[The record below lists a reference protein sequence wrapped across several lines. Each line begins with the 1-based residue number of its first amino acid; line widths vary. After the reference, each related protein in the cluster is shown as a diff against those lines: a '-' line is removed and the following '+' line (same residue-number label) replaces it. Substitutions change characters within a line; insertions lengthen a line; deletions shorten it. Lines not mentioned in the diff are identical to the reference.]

1 MRKITY
7 PLSLRSMVSAV
18 LWCVSAVCT
27 QAADY
32 DQFSLKVGESTFT
45 YTVTSEAD
53 KTVSLSKV
61 EPLPTILEIPD
72 RVTRPMQGGDSNG
85 SGVYTVT
92 YVSRWTYGQNLQV
105 RKLVLPA
112 TIKDA
117 SSGCFAG
124 WIGLDSVVCHSTY
137 AFNGY
142 YNLFSASPEKFNSN
156 YDRYMSIYHTARLC
170 VPFGSYRSYARTNP
184 WAMFT
189 HISEGLGEHSL
200 LQPVFDRDGGEYDE
214 KFALTL
220 TNPNNVGEIYYYTYS
235 QTDGLSGPQR
245 YNGPIEIGHS
255 CTVTAYVT
263 DGTHCSDALSKTY
276 TVSGMTLYVAG
287 MEVNSRNQ
295 WDILGDKGS
304 VAFDSRSARLI
315 MDNAN
320 INCMDYKAQTAIEAW
335 DGDLTIELRG
345 DNVITTGY
353 QGIDY
358 GYGRGRGTGG
368 RLRIEGDKT
377 GTATLTINCD
387 GKWTQAI
394 NLYLA
399 NMDIANCRVIV
410 RQATT
415 GIYSKAG
422 GKGDGTLGIDMGG
435 TLDITS
441 TQSAVTGIH
450 TLSLGKDMAILR
462 PAGARFVAA
471 SPYDDKE
478 KEKESYEGNIVVAD
492 KVQTDVLIGPR
503 QQEPALPTITESTSV
518 TFADAQTG
526 GGAAGASLSN
536 TIINEVYYNL
546 PDDNGNGYD
555 QATGSIVIAT
565 ATTEQQMEQ
574 VVGQTVGSETV
585 AGQFTGIVVAVPQ
598 GEGCI
603 TADYQTTGA
612 ACLGVQ
618 TGNGAPTTIQSQERA
633 TATIF
638 YQATGDNTYIYLYNR
653 QSASQPQQAMR
664 QTAEPTATA
673 NTVRLW
679 KIGIHPGVT
688 TAIGLPATDNYQQAQ
703 PLYNLNGHRVVGHPQ
718 PGIYIRNHKK
728 VIIR

>member
-61 EPLPTILEIPD
+61 EPLPNTLEIPD
-72 RVTRPMQGGDSNG
+72 RVTRPMQGSDSNG

-105 RKLVLPA
+105 HKLVLPA

-117 SSGCFAG
+117 SAGCFAG
-124 WIGLDSVVCHSTY
+124 WIGLDSVVCHGTY

-142 YNLFSASPEKFNSN
+142 YNLFSASPEKFDSN
-156 YDRYMSIYHTARLC
+156 YDRYMSIYYTARLC
-170 VPFGSYRSYARTNP
+170 VPFGSYRSYAWTNP
-184 WAMFT
+184 WGMFT

-214 KFALTL
+214 KFGLTL

-235 QTDGLSGPQR
+235 LTDGLSGPQR

-287 MEVNSRNQ
+287 MEVNSKNQ

-377 GTATLTINCD
+377 GTASLTINCD

-422 GKGDGTLGIDMGG
+422 GKDDGTLSIDMEG

-441 TQSAVTGIH
+441 TQSAITGIH

-471 SPYDDKE
+471 NPYDDKE
-478 KEKESYEGNIVVAD
+478 KEKDSYEGNIVVAD

-503 QQEPALPTITESTSV
+503 QQEPALPIIRPGHGLHSHSHRYYRA
-518 TFADAQTG
+518 ADGAGSGPDGRLRDRSRPVYGHRG
-526 GGAAGASLSN
+526 GRAAGAGLHHGRLSDYGRGLSGC
-536 TIINEVYYNL
+536 TDRKWRAHHHTEPGASHCYDILSGHGRQYLHLPVQPAVYQ
-546 PDDNGNGYD
+546 P
-555 QATGSIVIAT
+555 AT
-565 ATTEQQMEQ
+565 AGHAPGCGTGRNRQYRKAMEDRHTPWGNYCHRLARYRQ
-574 VVGQTVGSETV
+574 LS
-585 AGQFTGIVVAVPQ
+585 AGA
-598 GEGCI
+598 
-603 TADYQTTGA
+603 TA
-612 ACLGVQ
+612 L
-618 TGNGAPTTIQSQERA
+618 QSERA
-633 TATIF
+633 PRR
-638 YQATGDNTYIYLYNR
+638 G
-653 QSASQPQQAMR
+653 P
-664 QTAEPTATA
+664 ATA
-673 NTVRLW
+673 WHLHT
-679 KIGIHPGVT
+679 
-688 TAIGLPATDNYQQAQ
+688 
-703 PLYNLNGHRVVGHPQ
+703 
-718 PGIYIRNHKK
+718 
-728 VIIR
+728 